1 MNFVKNLK
9 WRLVLVALGAS
20 LVMSG
25 KVYSQEISNTDF
37 ATPETSVGDNFN
49 TPAPYDTAN
58 LQTAMARTT
67 AIQPATQLEG
77 VGAESFSLTAGP
89 LLAIGIII
97 VGGVVVKK
105 LSANRRG
112 VQPPNWNANSA
123 NNNALSSSK
132 PQALHS

>member
-1 MNFVKNLK
+1 MNFVKNFK
-9 WRLVLVALGAS
+9 GQLVLVALGAS
-20 LVMSG
+20 LLMSG

-37 ATPETSVGDNFN
+37 ATPETSVGGNFN
-49 TPAPYDTAN
+49 TPAPYDAAK
-58 LQTAMARTT
+58 LQTAMAPTAA

-97 VGGVVVKK
+97 IGGVVVKK

-112 VQPPNWNANSA
+112 VRTSRNANSA
-123 NNNALSSSK
+123 NTNALANSK